1 MSEPFSFSLTGSHGH
16 EWGDVLKGVHRLDG
30 LAPVTEHKQYDDRET
45 ERLMW
50 QIKDQ
55 VMCTKQTGTFLGHYL
70 HDCCWYQI
78 EPIGEKKQQQQQH
91 MTDTLLCIYYTLEA
105 G

>member
-1 MSEPFSFSLTGSHGH
+1 
-16 EWGDVLKGVHRLDG
+16 
-30 LAPVTEHKQYDDRET
+30 
-45 ERLMW
+45 
-50 QIKDQ
+50 
-55 VMCTKQTGTFLGHYL
+55 MCTKQTGTFLGHYF

-78 EPIGEKKQQQQQH
+78 EPIGEKKQQQQH